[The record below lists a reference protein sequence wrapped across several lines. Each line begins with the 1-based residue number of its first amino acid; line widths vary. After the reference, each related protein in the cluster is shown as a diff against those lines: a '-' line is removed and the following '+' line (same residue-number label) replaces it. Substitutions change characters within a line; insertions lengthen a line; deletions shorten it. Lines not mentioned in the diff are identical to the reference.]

1 MTAYKYMVG
10 EITFTCLIFVTM
22 LTRLILKILP
32 IRLEAEVVVEQVG
45 EGGWTRSPVNSC
57 R

>member
-1 MTAYKYMVG
+1 MVG